1 MNYLGKDANL
11 RFMCTTKFYRI
22 NMANLHKVEK
32 AKAFLMSL
40 LKKKKKAKLNFQN
53 KMKT

>member
-40 LKKKKKAKLNFQN
+40 LKKKKAKLNFQN